1 MIKQKTELEKTE
13 ELLQSALID
22 LTQYRKFAG
31 QSPVIDANIRH
42 KEQQV
47 RELDAKVRR
56 LRDEAIQRDGLQ
68 MNMFGGGRY

>member
-1 MIKQKTELEKTE
+1 MVKAKTELEKTE
-13 ELLQSALID
+13 EMLQSALID

-31 QSPVIDANIRH
+31 QSPVIDANIKH

-47 RELDAKVRR
+47 RELDAKARK
-56 LRDEAIQRDGLQ
+56 LREEAIQAEGLQ